1 MSRMGKWLAG
11 EWWVLLIRGILT
23 VILGI
28 IALMNTSA
36 AVMVL
41 VIWLGL
47 YAIVDGGLKV
57 YAAIFK
63 RRENTSPWPGSLSGL
78 GGVLVG
84 MIIFLWPE
92 LTLIVLLA
100 LIAMRAIIQG
110 TSDILSAMRSRKDLK
125 GIWFVLFLL
134 GGMAELIFGIW
145 MIFQPQIAGLTLVAV
160 IGIYAIVVGSILIFR
175 SLEVLSGGS
184 DGGSAA
190 SAY

>member
-1 MSRMGKWLAG
+1 MGKWLAG

>member
-134 GGMAELIFGIW
+134 GGIAELIFGIW